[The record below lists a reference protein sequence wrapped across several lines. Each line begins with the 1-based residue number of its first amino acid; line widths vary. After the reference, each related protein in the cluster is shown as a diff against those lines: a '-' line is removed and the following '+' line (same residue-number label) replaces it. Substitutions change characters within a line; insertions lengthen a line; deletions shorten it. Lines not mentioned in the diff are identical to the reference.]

1 MKIGLRTKL
10 EDKDENFVGEVQ
22 QIEDFFVDVF
32 VDVFVDAFDDAFV
45 DVFDDAFVDVCVDAF
60 RRVLVATV
68 VVVGQRP
75 ETNNKI
81 VETNC
86 SPPSSF
92 YLSPDTDTDTGTD
105 TDTDVPMR
113 PIVPYLLAPT
123 SPLILID

>member
-10 EDKDENFVGEVQ
+10 QDKNENFVGEIQ
-22 QIEDFFVDVF
+22 QIEDGF
-32 VDVFVDAFDDAFV
+32 FV
-45 DVFDDAFVDVCVDAF
+45 DVFDDAFVDVFDDVFVDVFVDAF

-92 YLSPDTDTDTGTD
+92 YLSPDTDTDTD

-113 PIVPYLLAPT
+113 PIVPHLLAST

>member
-10 EDKDENFVGEVQ
+10 QDQDENFVGEVQ
-22 QIEDFFVDVF
+22 QIEDGFFVDVF

-45 DVFDDAFVDVCVDAF
+45 DSFDDAFVDVFVDVCVDAF

-86 SPPSSF
+86 SPPSSS
-92 YLSPDTDTDTGTD
+92 YLSPDTD
-105 TDTDVPMR
+105 
-113 PIVPYLLAPT
+113 
-123 SPLILID
+123 

>member
-10 EDKDENFVGEVQ
+10 QDKDENFVGEVQ
-22 QIEDFFVDVF
+22 QIEDFF

-45 DVFDDAFVDVCVDAF
+45 DVFDDAFVDVFVDVFFDAF

-86 SPPSSF
+86 F
-92 YLSPDTDTDTGTD
+92 YLSPD

-113 PIVPYLLAPT
+113 PIVPHLLAPT

>member
-10 EDKDENFVGEVQ
+10 QDKDENFVGKVQ
-22 QIEDFFVDVF
+22 QIEGF
-32 VDVFVDAFDDAFV
+32 FV
-45 DVFDDAFVDVCVDAF
+45 DVFDDVFVDACVDAFDDVFVDACVDAF

-86 SPPSSF
+86 S
-92 YLSPDTDTDTGTD
+92 
-105 TDTDVPMR
+105 
-113 PIVPYLLAPT
+113 LL
-123 SPLILID
+123 PLP